1 MQVQT
6 KTIGQLMTC
15 NRITAKLGVAIIAF
29 VSGCTAVTNGGGA
42 GLAPA
47 ERSAANASILNSKVI
62 PAGPNGVIGN
72 TLCLNARS
80 SKSADVVSHIEKIFG
95 IGAVESPSDT
105 VYEPVRPHVVEVAD
119 DGIAGP
125 HFAILAIEPTDV
137 NQDMVPLANGGD
149 RSRTEIK
156 IAPSNGGIHEKFK
169 GREGDT
175 FVYTWRF
182 RIAPNMKFASSFNHI
197 HQVKAHGGAFADP
210 PLITF
215 TPLANGNMEIRHV
228 GDMQKDS
235 ATSTKLGAMS
245 LAGMA
250 GQWLEVRE
258 EITFSNAN
266 GRYQLAIQD
275 QTGMAKLNID
285 KSGLQLWRTGADH
298 MRPKWGIYRK
308 HDPSLNQN
316 VADAIYFANLGVT
329 RGSQPSSNCRR

>member
-1 MQVQT
+1 MPKERWSNQNQFA
-6 KTIGQLMTC
+6 
-15 NRITAKLGVAIIAF
+15 AKLGFAVAALG
-29 VSGCTAVTNGGGA
+29 SGCTAVTSGGGVGSSSA
-42 GLAPA
+42 GHVAAPPSSTS
-47 ERSAANASILNSKVI
+47 SAAIS
-62 PAGPNGVIGN
+62 AGPNGVIGN

-80 SKSADVVSHIEKIFG
+80 PNNGDVVQHIEKILG
-95 IGAVESPSDT
+95 AGAVESPSDT
-105 VYEPVRPHVVEVAD
+105 VYEPARPHVVEVTD
-119 DGIAGP
+119 DGIVGP

-137 NQDMVPLANGGD
+137 NQDMVPLERGGD

-156 IAPSNGGIHEKFK
+156 IAPGNGGIHEKFK
-169 GREGDT
+169 ARDGDT
-175 FVYTWRF
+175 FVYSWRF
-182 RIAPNMKFASSFNHI
+182 RISPNMKFASSFTHI
-197 HQVKAHGGAFADP
+197 HQIKANGGSFSDP

-245 LAGMA
+245 LAGMK

-258 EITFSNAN
+258 EITFSNTN

-275 QTGMAKLNID
+275 QSGKGKLSID

-316 VADAIYFANLGVT
+316 LADAIYFANLGVT
-329 RGSQPSSNCRR
+329 RGSEPSSNCRP

>member
-1 MQVQT
+1 ML
-6 KTIGQLMTC
+6 KERWSGR
-15 NRITAKLGVAIIAF
+15 NRFAAKLGFVVAAF
-29 VSGCTAVTNGGGA
+29 GSGCTAVTSTGGLSSA
-42 GLAPA
+42 EQAPA
-47 ERSAANASILNSKVI
+47 PKPASASSASSTSM

-80 SKSADVVSHIEKIFG
+80 ASSADVVPHIEKIFG
-95 IGAVESPSDT
+95 TGAVESPSDT
-105 VYEPVRPHVVEVAD
+105 VYEPARPHVLEVAD
-119 DGIAGP
+119 DGTVGP

-137 NQDMVPLANGGD
+137 NQDMVPITRGGD

-169 GREGDT
+169 ARDGDT

-182 RIAPNMKFASSFNHI
+182 RISPTMKFASSFTHI
-197 HQVKAHGGAFADP
+197 HQIKANGGSFADP

-235 ATSTKLGAMS
+235 TTSTKLGTMS
-245 LAGMA
+245 LTGMS
-250 GQWLEVRE
+250 GQWLEARE
-258 EITFSNAN
+258 EITFSNTV
-266 GRYQLAIQD
+266 GRYQLTIRD
-275 QTGMAKLNID
+275 QSGTTKLNID

-308 HDPSLNQN
+308 HDPALNQN
-316 VADAIYFANLGVT
+316 VADAVYFANLGAT
-329 RGSQPSSNCRR
+329 RGSTPSSNCRS